1 MANLFDSANYSEHE
15 PTIEEFG
22 RPIVA
27 GDYTA
32 WKRTDLNSD
41 YSTSLYTLTY
51 QARLENS
58 GSTNISLTATESNNE
73 YLIEV
78 TSTASASYTVG
89 IYHWDAFITRDSDSA
104 RIRVDSGQWE
114 VIANLASATTDPR
127 SQNKKILDAIVAI
140 IEGRA
145 SQDQMSYSIAGRS
158 LSRMSIDDLLQ
169 FEGVYKARWLREQRE
184 LRNKEVGGNDSI
196 ILTRLPT

>member
-1 MANLFDSANYSEHE
+1 MANLFDSTNYSEIE

-51 QARLENS
+51 QARLENA

-78 TSTASASYTVG
+78 SSTASASYTVG